1 MNLYEFEA
9 KNIFA
14 QYGVPIPPSKLIT
27 RPQDLNK
34 IFFGYPLTLKCQVL
48 TGGRGKAGGIKFAKS
63 LAEAQKIAPELL
75 DLEIKGCKTQSLLVE
90 PKLNITNEYYLS
102 VTLDR
107 ELGVPVFI
115 ATSEGGVEVE
125 QAKNVVKMPIHFPYS
140 AFLTRTL
147 AYKIGLNGEAL
158 NKFASIADKLYQIFI
173 ERDLDL
179 IEINPLVAVEGNELL
194 ALDGKIVVNDDS
206 LMRQPYFAG
215 WLESHLVDLP
225 KVERLAKLHGVNLV
239 ELDGDI
245 GILCNGAGLTMATMD
260 MVAEFGGKPAN
271 FLDAGGGSDQAKT
284 LAALELVNKNPK
296 LKVILLNILGGIT
309 ACDDVANALVEF
321 VKAHSNVK
329 LVVRL
334 RGNNQEKAKE
344 ILSHYNVKL
353 IPDLEEA
360 VKTAI
365 ALAS

>member
-9 KNIFA
+9 KTIFA
-14 QYGVPIPPSKLIT
+14 QYGIPVPPSKLVNN
-27 RPQDLNK
+27 PKDLSK
-34 IFFGYPLTLKCQVL
+34 VFLGYPLTLKCQVL
-48 TGGRGKAGGIKFAKS
+48 TGGRGKAGGIKFANS
-63 LAEAQKIAPELL
+63 FVEAQKLTQDLL
-75 DLEIKGCKTQSLLVE
+75 NLEIKGCKTMSVLVE
-90 PKLNITNEYYLS
+90 PKLSITHEYYLS

-115 ATSEGGVEVE
+115 ATKDGGVEVE
-125 QAKNVVKMPIHFPYS
+125 SAKNVVKLPITYPYS
-140 AFLTRTL
+140 AFLSRLL
-147 AYKIGLNGEAL
+147 AYKIGLRGEVL
-158 NKFASIADKLYQIFI
+158 NKFANIADRLYKLFI

-179 IEINPLVAVEGNELL
+179 AEINPLVEIEGNELL

-206 LMRQPYFAG
+206 LMRQPYFQG

-225 KVERLAKLHGVNLV
+225 PVERQAKLHGVNLV

-284 LAALELVNKNPK
+284 LAALELVNQNPK
-296 LKVILLNILGGIT
+296 VKVILLNILGGIT
-309 ACDDVANALVEF
+309 ACDDVANALVDF
-321 VKAHSNVK
+321 VKMHKNVK

-334 RGNNQEKAKE
+334 RGNNQDKAKE
-344 ILSHYNVKL
+344 ILSNYNVKL

-360 VKTAI
+360 VKEAVK
-365 ALAS
+365 LAS